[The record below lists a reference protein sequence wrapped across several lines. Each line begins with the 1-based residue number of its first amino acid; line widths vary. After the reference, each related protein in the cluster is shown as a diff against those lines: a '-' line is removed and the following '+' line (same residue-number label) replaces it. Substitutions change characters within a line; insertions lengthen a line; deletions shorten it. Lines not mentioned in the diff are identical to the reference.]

1 MPNTGGRIIY
11 TFCGPFCGKPVKL
24 TALDPKLP
32 RISIFMQI
40 IGITCSL
47 GAAFLWALAFVLFK
61 KSGETISPMALN
73 IFKCTVTLALL
84 IPTLLLFNIEL
95 FPDRPL
101 SDWIVFSLSGIFGVT
116 LADTFF
122 FMALSRLGAGMT
134 AVIDCL
140 YLPLILFLSFVFIDE
155 ILGIKGLCG
164 AGLVVVAIIISSS
177 ARPVTAVSRKNL
189 AQGIALGILAV
200 SLLAGSIVMIKY
212 RLEEV
217 PVLWASFVRI
227 LAGTTG
233 LYLLAVLHSDKK
245 SLVAELYPSKSWKTA
260 LPASIIG
267 NYMAMVAW
275 LAGIKYIPVS
285 AAAVLNQLS
294 AIFIFILAAIFLK
307 EPITL
312 PRLSATLLAVSGAII
327 VATTIN

>member
-1 MPNTGGRIIY
+1 
-11 TFCGPFCGKPVKL
+11 
-24 TALDPKLP
+24 
-32 RISIFMQI
+32 MQI

-47 GAAFLWALAFVLFK
+47 GAAFLWALGIILFK
-61 KSGETISPMALN
+61 KSGETISPIALN
-73 IFKCTVTLALL
+73 IFKCTVTLALF

-101 SDWIVFSLSGIFGVT
+101 SDWLIFGLSGIFGIT

-140 YLPLILFLSFVFIDE
+140 YLPMILFFSFIFLDE
-155 ILGIKGLCG
+155 VLGIKGLCG
-164 AGLVVVAIIISSS
+164 AGLVIGAVIISSA
-177 ARPVTAVSRKNL
+177 ARPVAAVTRKNL
-189 AQGIALGILAV
+189 IQGIALGILGV
-200 SLLAGSIVMIKY
+200 TLLAGSIIMIKY
-212 RLEEV
+212 RLEDV
-217 PVLWASFVRI
+217 HFLWASFVRM
-227 LAGTTG
+227 LGGTTG

-245 SLVAELYPSKSWKTA
+245 SLAAELYPSKSWKTA

-267 NYMAMVAW
+267 NYLAMIAW
-275 LAGIKYIPVS
+275 LAGIKYILVS
-285 AAAVLNQLS
+285 IAAVLNQLS

-312 PRLSATLLAVSGAII
+312 PRLSATLLAVSGAIL
-327 VATTIN
+327 VATTVN

>member
-1 MPNTGGRIIY
+1 
-11 TFCGPFCGKPVKL
+11 
-24 TALDPKLP
+24 
-32 RISIFMQI
+32 MQM

-47 GAAFLWALAFVLFK
+47 GAAFLWALALVLFK

-73 IFKCTVTLALL
+73 IFKCTVTLPLFVL
-84 IPTLLLFNIEL
+84 TLLLFNIEL

-101 SDWIVFSLSGIFGVT
+101 SDWIIFSLSGIFGIT

-122 FMALSRLGAGMT
+122 FMALGRLGAGMT

-140 YLPLILFLSFVFIDE
+140 YLPLILFFSFIFLDE

-164 AGLVVVAIIISSS
+164 ACLVIGAITISSA
-177 ARPVTAVSRKNL
+177 ARPVVPITRKNL
-189 AQGIALGILAV
+189 IQGLVLGLLAV
-200 SLLAGSIVMIKY
+200 SFLAGSIVMIKY
-212 RLEEV
+212 RLKEV
-217 PVLWASFVRI
+217 HFLWASFVRL
-227 LAGTTG
+227 LAGTIG
-233 LYLLAVLHSDKK
+233 LYLLALLHSDKK

-267 NYMAMVAW
+267 NYMAMMAW
-275 LAGIKYIPVS
+275 LAGIKYILVS
-285 AAAVLNQLS
+285 VAAVLNQLS

-312 PRLSATLLAVSGAII
+312 PRLTATLLAVSGAIL
-327 VATTIN
+327 VATTVN